1 MKTRR
6 ISREG
11 VEVYRN
17 IRKCGNAVKAR
28 SRAFWSDLEGF
39 HAYINESG
47 HAYLYEGQEIVCYLG
62 TFPRP
67 IDIDSILPELERR
80 AWTYVNQIQWPK
92 FEKLAA

>member
-1 MKTRR
+1 MKTHR

-11 VEVYRN
+11 ARIHQS
-17 IRKCGNAVKAR
+17 IRKRGKALATR
-28 SRAFWSDLEGF
+28 SRVFWSDLEGF
-39 HAYINESG
+39 HVYIDERG
-47 HAYLYEGQEIVCYLG
+47 IAYLKKATDSVCYLG